1 MNFVCIISAEY
12 EHTCVKCDKNKMLNE
27 TYQTGSQPA
36 NVVLIEIMRINIF
49 FHFLYQ
55 SDYNMVLCMYE

>member
-1 MNFVCIISAEY
+1 
-12 EHTCVKCDKNKMLNE
+12 MLNE